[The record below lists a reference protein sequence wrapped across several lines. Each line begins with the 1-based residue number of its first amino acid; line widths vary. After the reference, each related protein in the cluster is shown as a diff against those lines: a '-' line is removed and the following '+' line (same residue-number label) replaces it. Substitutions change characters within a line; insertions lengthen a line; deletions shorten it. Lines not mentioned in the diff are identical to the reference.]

1 MQKWATLAR
10 LLSGKGSE
18 MTSLKQRLAQ
28 KQIVRVPGIYDA
40 LTATLA
46 EKAGFEAV
54 FISGSAVSFSQLAR
68 PDIGF
73 VTQTEM
79 AQVVDRVRDRVSIP
93 LFVDADSGFGNAF
106 NVARTVRTF
115 ERAGASGIQIE
126 DQLNTKIVSEVSS
139 RPLVPTDVMVG
150 KIKAAL
156 DARQSEDTII
166 SARSDAMFTEGAD
179 AALDRAVAYAD
190 AGADMIFVEG
200 MTEANDR
207 TKLCDALKDRV
218 LLLFNL
224 LKPGAP
230 GTPSPEDLEAQGYD
244 IVLFPAAVIGPV
256 ANAAWQSLN
265 QLAGNDVPNDPL
277 AVTDLIDAA
286 EQSKC

>member
-1 MQKWATLAR
+1 
-10 LLSGKGSE
+10 
-18 MTSLKQRLAQ
+18 MTSLKKRLEQ
-28 KQIVRVPGIYDA
+28 KEIVRVPGIYDA

-46 EKAGFEAV
+46 EKAGFEAT

-79 AQVVDRVRDRVSIP
+79 AQVVDRVRDRISIP

-106 NVARTVRTF
+106 NVARTVRMF

-126 DQLNTKIVSEVSS
+126 DQLNTKVVTEVSS
-139 RPLVPTDVMVG
+139 RPLVPTDAMVG

-166 SARSDAMFTEGAD
+166 SARSDAMFTEGLD
-179 AALDRAVAYAD
+179 AALERAVAYAD
-190 AGADMIFVEG
+190 AGADMVFVEG
-200 MTEANDR
+200 LTEADDR

-224 LKPGAP
+224 LQPGAL
-230 GTPSPEDLEAQGYD
+230 GAPSPEDLEVQGYD
-244 IVLFPAAVIGPV
+244 IVLFPSAVIGPV

-265 QLAGNDVPNDPL
+265 QLAGNDVPKDPIP
-277 AVTDLIDAA
+277 VTNLIDINA
-286 EQSKC
+286 QSKC